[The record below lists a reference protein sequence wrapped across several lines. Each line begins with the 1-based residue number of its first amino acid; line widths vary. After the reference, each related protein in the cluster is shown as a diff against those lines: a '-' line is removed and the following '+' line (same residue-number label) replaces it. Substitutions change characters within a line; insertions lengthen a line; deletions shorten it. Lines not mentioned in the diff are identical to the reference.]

1 MEKLNLRVV
10 TPDSAPIS
18 DKVDYIQVKT
28 RGGYISILPHH
39 MSLLANVEA
48 SLLTIVKDGKQ
59 IHCAAGGGAIYVD
72 GTENSATLILQYLIP
87 AKDISLARAESE
99 AKAAEQRLELASSKE
114 EQRSASRDLAKA
126 KNLIEISK
134 AFKE

>member
-18 DKVDYIQVKT
+18 DRVDCIQVKT

-39 MSLLANVEA
+39 MSLLANVET
-48 SLLTIVKDGKQ
+48 SLLTVVKDGKQ
-59 IHCAAGGGAIYVD
+59 IHCAAGDGALYVD
-72 GTENSATLILQYLIP
+72 GEENSATLILQYLIP
-87 AKDISLARAESE
+87 AKDISLAQAESE
-99 AKAAEQRLELASSKE
+99 ARAAEQRLKSASSEE

-126 KNLIEISK
+126 KNLIDISR